1 VESFTK
7 ALKLFFLGESLGGVE
22 SLIAYPAKMSHAAVA
37 RELRY
42 KRGITDEFL
51 RISVGIEHKDDLK
64 EDLENALAAIGR

>member
-1 VESFTK
+1 
-7 ALKLFFLGESLGGVE
+7 
-22 SLIAYPAKMSHAAVA
+22 MSHAAVS

-64 EDLENALAAIGR
+64 EDLENALAAIGK